1 MLSFTNAILIKSS
14 DKKIY
19 PQVPYMGEVV
29 YTQQT

>member
-1 MLSFTNAILIKSS
+1 MLSFTNAILIQSS

-19 PQVPYMGEVV
+19 PQVPYTGEVV